1 MASRLCGV
9 IMLLVAVLL
18 VGCGASQEGEVVI
31 GDNAVSELQVRGNG
45 IAEMVT
51 EPVHDGVYS
60 AKLAIPE
67 DYSFRDV
74 ARIAVPLENV
84 TLGEIT
90 SLSFWCYVDD
100 ETPVN
105 IDGAYWGP
113 YLTFEIDTDG
123 RGGYDTWVIG
133 GGLYATR
140 SSAVWVEDL
149 LERSELF
156 YVSTVASGYA
166 SPFPVTNMATLGEIR
181 AALGPDGSTP
191 LGDYAVTK
199 VRVAIG
205 NWGEGGP
212 LGPVIFYVDHLE
224 CNGEVVF

>member
-18 VGCGASQEGEVVI
+18 VGCGASEEGEVVI
-31 GDNAVSELQVRGNG
+31 GDNAVTELQARGAG

-60 AKLAIPE
+60 AKLVIPE

-166 SPFPVTNMATLGEIR
+166 SPFPVTNMATLAEIKE
-181 AALGPDGSTP
+181 ALGPDGATP

-224 CNGEVVF
+224 CNGEVIF